1 MLQFFRQ
8 IRKGLLR
15 EHRFSK
21 YLLYAVGEIVL
32 VVIGILIALYLND
45 LKAGAESRDK
55 QLEYLQR
62 FHGELE
68 LNLKEM
74 DRLLD
79 QSENTMANIDSLLG
93 IRFGEI
99 PMPSNATF
107 NRLAQT
113 TVDYLIFKSADATVE
128 DLLGSGELSLI
139 EDNDIREAIA
149 TWETRLM
156 VIRSLETDHKKSF
169 NDLLEYFRGHS
180 EIYQV
185 LRGRPFIPQKMQEVL
200 ISDPVFLNTLAY
212 HAIPLQMLNEEYQRK
227 QKEFTALRDSVQEE
241 IERLEE

>member
-8 IRKGLLR
+8 IRRGLLNER
-15 EHRFSK
+15 RLSK

-45 LKAGAESRDK
+45 LKARAESRDK

-62 FHGELE
+62 FHGEME

-79 QSENTMANIDSLLG
+79 QSENTLVRIDSLLA
-93 IRFGEI
+93 ISFGEI
-99 PMPSNATF
+99 SMPSNATF

-113 TVDYLIFKSADATVE
+113 AVDYLIFQSAEATVE

-156 VIRSLETDHKKSF
+156 VIRSLETDHKKAF
-169 NDLLEYFRGHS
+169 NDLLEYFRVHS
-180 EIYQV
+180 NIYQV
-185 LRGRPFIPQKMQEVL
+185 LRGRAFIPETMQETL

-227 QKEFTALRDSVQEE
+227 QKEFEALRGRVQEE

>member
-1 MLQFFRQ
+1 M
-8 IRKGLLR
+8 
-15 EHRFSK
+15 
-21 YLLYAVGEIVL
+21 
-32 VVIGILIALYLND
+32 
-45 LKAGAESRDK
+45 
-55 QLEYLQR
+55 
-62 FHGELE
+62 E

-79 QSENTMANIDSLLG
+79 QSENTLVRIDSLLA
-93 IRFGEI
+93 ISFGEI
-99 PMPSNATF
+99 SMPSNATF

-113 TVDYLIFKSADATVE
+113 AVDYLIFQSAEATVE

-156 VIRSLETDHKKSF
+156 VIRSLETDHKKAF
-169 NDLLEYFRGHS
+169 NDLLEYFRVHS
-180 EIYQV
+180 NIYQV
-185 LRGRPFIPQKMQEVL
+185 LRGRAFIPETMQETL

-227 QKEFTALRDSVQEE
+227 QKEFEALRGRVQEE